1 MFTVLALSV
10 ELQSTEKSYTFSFKD
25 TSLGPIKPILL
36 DMLPTQN
43 WAGRLTFPSLAL
55 NLNISFL
62 EQISNY
68 YHYFNIKTSN
78 IL

>member
-43 WAGRLTFPSLAL
+43 WAGRL
-55 NLNISFL
+55 NISFL

>member
-25 TSLGPIKPILL
+25 TSLEPIKPILF
-36 DMLPTQN
+36 DMLPRQN
-43 WAGRLTFPSLAL
+43 WAGRLTFPSLVL

-68 YHYFNIKTSN
+68 HHYFNIKTSN